1 MGRVR
6 LASVTSEAIET
17 EVLLKVWDGFHPR
30 AVMGVDER
38 SELTAGGLAVE
49 GSGGLRVYYIF
60 CIFIG
65 KWFVI
70 SSLNNLFFGHDI
82 TPWIYR

>member
-17 EVLLKVWDGFHPR
+17 EVLLKVWDVLHPG
-30 AVMGVDER
+30 AALGVDER
-38 SELTAGGLAVE
+38 SELTAGGLAVAAE

-60 CIFIG
+60 CIF
-65 KWFVI
+65 
-70 SSLNNLFFGHDI
+70 
-82 TPWIYR
+82 R